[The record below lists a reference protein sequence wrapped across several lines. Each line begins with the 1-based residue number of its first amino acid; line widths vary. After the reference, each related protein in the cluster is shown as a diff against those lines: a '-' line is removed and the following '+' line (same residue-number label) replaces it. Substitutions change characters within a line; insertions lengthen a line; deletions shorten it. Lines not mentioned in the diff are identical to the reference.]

1 MTKNK
6 NFISKQKLFIIMI
19 VGTIF
24 LMLLIE
30 ASIISYFKMNKLLS
44 SSYFDNNKTV
54 INQCELEWEKLNE
67 NVYFRKNLAFYYS
80 DINKIHIYL
89 ERNNKIQ
96 YKYKLLI
103 KIIWKKYEIN
113 HFANTVNS
121 YTWRTDDQYSFEY
134 IESDF
139 NIKQLNLSI
148 DLNDKFNLEVK
159 VEVLDNPSISTN
171 KLISLIIKNFNTNNN
186 DKKHS
191 VLCGKTYYYENSH
204 LNYYEWWL
212 NINKING
219 YDKIVLFNNSY
230 GNGSWS
236 QFNDIFKKHQDLVQ
250 VVQFQCLPNFFDLK
264 NKNKSYIN
272 FFEIFPLYGKYPLP
286 YHQHFEFASFNE
298 CLLTNR
304 DKYKYVTIMDDDE
317 TIMPRK
323 EYNNEIIESLY
334 QNYEPYSEKIDPITN
349 RSTKFIPYFENL
361 LSKFNLGSKATFG
374 FRWAPYMKN
383 KHIKLI
389 FNEIEKIYLSNIT
402 DHLLKI
408 QDENDTFGLLSFR
421 LRINGEQDF
430 KYAKYLYEMHL
441 KYIEPF
447 FKNNSQILNSVPE
460 PYTRFYYFNGKETVF
475 HSWYFKHIHD
485 ASEAFKVSTHL
496 PENRVSS
503 SLNVP
508 VNLGHVTH
516 FREDYREAYQWKQKE
531 IPIKELFF
539 DFVYFNNY
547 FKPILKIVSFK

>member
-1 MTKNK
+1 MAKNK
-6 NFISKQKLFIIMI
+6 NFISNQKLFIFMI
-19 VGTIF
+19 IGTIF
-24 LMLLIE
+24 VMLIAE

-44 SSYFDNNKTV
+44 SIYFDNNK
-54 INQCELEWEKLNE
+54 IDISQCELEWEKLNE

-80 DINKIHIYL
+80 DINKIQIFL

-103 KIIWKKYEIN
+103 KIIWKKNDFKHYL
-113 HFANTVNS
+113 NTVNS

-139 NIKQLNLSI
+139 DIKQLNLSI
-148 DLNDKFNLEVK
+148 NLNEKFTLEVK

-236 QFNDIFKKHQDLVQ
+236 QFNDVFKKYQDLVQ

-334 QNYEPYSEKIDPITN
+334 QNYEPYSEKIDPISN
-349 RSTKFIPYFENL
+349 RSTKFIPYFESL

-389 FNEIEKIYLSNIT
+389 FNEIEKIYFSNMS
-402 DHLLKI
+402 DHLLRI
-408 QDENDTFGLLSFR
+408 EDTNDTFGLLSFR
-421 LRINGEQDF
+421 IRINGEQDF
-430 KYAKYLYEMHL
+430 KYAKYLYEMNL

-460 PYTRFYYFNGKETVF
+460 PYTRFYYFNGKETEKKKISF
-475 HSWYFKHIHD
+475 I
-485 ASEAFKVSTHL
+485 L
-496 PENRVSS
+496 INNRLFEVDSY
-503 SLNVP
+503 SL
-508 VNLGHVTH
+508 
-516 FREDYREAYQWKQKE
+516 Y
-531 IPIKELFF
+531 
-539 DFVYFNNY
+539 
-547 FKPILKIVSFK
+547 